1 MVPGLVKWRW
11 GKHSPQTDSS
21 VLSFGVSPVCLYP
34 VGFAR
39 LIILNLDHSG
49 SSSAKAPAPD
59 NALLL
64 CARLAV
70 CSEAD
75 IFLQG
80 SDDREIFIEFIE
92 LKVQSSFVPGGRA
105 GEVLPRLVDKV
116 RQRLA

>member
-1 MVPGLVKWRW
+1 MGALLTRANSRKQTPCKVMPANMVPGLVKWRW

-21 VLSFGVSPVCLYP
+21 VLSFGASPVCLYP

-64 CARLAV
+64 CARVAV

-75 IFLQG
+75 VFLQG
-80 SDDREIFIEFIE
+80 S
-92 LKVQSSFVPGGRA
+92 G
-105 GEVLPRLVDKV
+105 
-116 RQRLA
+116 